1 MPPDQM
7 ELVLMQWRKHREGS
21 AINQGALVGASG
33 GASDLSNHLGSF
45 GNSVNLSQNHL
56 QQQQQPD
63 LDSGLGI
70 GGPSTFGGNGH
81 PSNNYG
87 GGLNMMGIGLGQQQN
102 MMGLSA
108 TLPRPVSVS
117 GGSVQGGVGPGIGP
131 GNVSHEMMK
140 SFIQRGGVNAG
151 MSG

>member
-21 AINQGALVGASG
+21 AINQGAPAGASG
-33 GASDLSNHLGSF
+33 GTIDLSNHLGSF
-45 GNSVNLSQNHL
+45 GNSVNLSHL

-63 LDSGLGI
+63 LDGGLGT
-70 GGPSTFGGNGH
+70 GGPSMFGGNGH

-87 GGLNMMGIGLGQQQN
+87 GGLNMMGIGLGQPQN

-117 GGSVQGGVGPGIGP
+117 GGGVQSGVGSGLGP
-131 GNVSHEMMK
+131 GNVSYEMMK

-151 MSG
+151 TSG